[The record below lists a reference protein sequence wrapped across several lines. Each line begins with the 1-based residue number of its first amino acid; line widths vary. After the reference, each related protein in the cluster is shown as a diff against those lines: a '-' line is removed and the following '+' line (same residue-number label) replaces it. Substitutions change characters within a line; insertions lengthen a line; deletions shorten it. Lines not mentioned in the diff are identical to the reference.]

1 MMDERYCHEINK
13 RIISGNLPLERLYP
27 VPFEREPRINR
38 ASGMIELF
46 RSQENVSEITHLLD
60 SMLANL
66 GFESEELE
74 KALSIS
80 ETSLVLNTGYPSSA
94 LSTRGEAYKAS
105 SKLCPYVTPLDKGL
119 CFAGCTDETKSWQHA
134 VAFIVSV
141 AQMQELHYG
150 YTIDVDKIDM
160 STPIISLIL
169 QPWDANSNSL
179 LKKLSPQEIDRL
191 NLLHEKR
198 MEIHAIAK
206 KERLETEA
214 LAKETDNDW
223 NLFLEMLFDRSKS
236 EDHIIQEILDESL
249 LPKEKLQ
256 LLTEFADSI
265 REEHDGLAMI
275 RGHQEDIERIYNS
288 VIDRLNGAPD
298 LSLVQTENGQPFG
311 INNEIVYVAASHCD
325 FNSFQIKYHQFRLDS
340 ENLERAIAFFSL
352 ANYCIQMTLGIK
364 PENFIPSEGKPLPEL
379 VEVFFNTIDNF
390 YNQHKDSI
398 ENLHFSRL
406 QPDAVASSF
415 HTTEKLYISSMEEEI
430 YTTRKAIL
438 SELPEELEKKYNK
451 YLSDL
456 SSDTSEDLDEGLV
469 LTVLKE
475 TLEEKAH
482 QMPLAPEEVK
492 ETVVARQFVISLNV
506 IYLFRSALNIVLEK
520 PETYALK
527 REEDIEKLKNKAK
540 KLKRRE
546 EKIASNVYSEIDEEN
561 LNTEDLDTYRER
573 TGIDAV
579 FLSQIEKELANR
591 NLFDAFRDDLER
603 LFSLAE
609 ECNIEEMLEAKLHL
623 RERLFC
629 IDDSAWAEKYV
640 EQFEKINE
648 ELCKF
653 LVNVCRQNS
662 MCFEEIRNNL
672 CESLG
677 PESVRLPKNAIDSLA
692 TAELLY
698 KEYANEELAAQGFDY
713 SGISALYYQA
723 FEAAYNE
730 LIWRDYEKELTEI
743 LTKATDKSIYTK
755 AFEGYLHSDNSMRKQ
770 YVNCNLKT
778 NKIQQIKHSIMYKS
792 FGNILMYSIQR
803 KSSTT
808 RKFCDYF
815 VHKVG
820 FPNRDSMYKDADF
833 MRNLG
838 EFVDVILNAAEN
850 RNNASHG
857 GKIISIKQLDDDKRT
872 VLSDLE
878 AVRSDSIGLIQQLL
892 FLISYSCKSL

>member
-1 MMDERYCHEINK
+1 
-13 RIISGNLPLERLYP
+13 
-27 VPFEREPRINR
+27 
-38 ASGMIELF
+38 
-46 RSQENVSEITHLLD
+46 
-60 SMLANL
+60 
-66 GFESEELE
+66 
-74 KALSIS
+74 
-80 ETSLVLNTGYPSSA
+80 
-94 LSTRGEAYKAS
+94 
-105 SKLCPYVTPLDKGL
+105 
-119 CFAGCTDETKSWQHA
+119 
-134 VAFIVSV
+134 
-141 AQMQELHYG
+141 
-150 YTIDVDKIDM
+150 
-160 STPIISLIL
+160 
-169 QPWDANSNSL
+169 
-179 LKKLSPQEIDRL
+179 
-191 NLLHEKR
+191 
-198 MEIHAIAK
+198 
-206 KERLETEA
+206 
-214 LAKETDNDW
+214 
-223 NLFLEMLFDRSKS
+223 
-236 EDHIIQEILDESL
+236 
-249 LPKEKLQ
+249 
-256 LLTEFADSI
+256 
-265 REEHDGLAMI
+265 
-275 RGHQEDIERIYNS
+275 
-288 VIDRLNGAPD
+288 
-298 LSLVQTENGQPFG
+298 
-311 INNEIVYVAASHCD
+311 
-325 FNSFQIKYHQFRLDS
+325 
-340 ENLERAIAFFSL
+340 
-352 ANYCIQMTLGIK
+352 
-364 PENFIPSEGKPLPEL
+364 
-379 VEVFFNTIDNF
+379 
-390 YNQHKDSI
+390 
-398 ENLHFSRL
+398 
-406 QPDAVASSF
+406 
-415 HTTEKLYISSMEEEI
+415 MEEEI